1 MGELKPRIL
10 VSGANGFIGS
20 GLCRTLSREG
30 FLVRCAVRRRE
41 TFPREGCEY
50 VQVGDIGPGTEW
62 SEALEGVAAVVHL
75 AARVH
80 RMRDTSDEASVQYE
94 RVNTLGTIHLA
105 AAASKARVPRFLFL
119 STVKV
124 SGEETFDTP
133 FSEDAPPRPQ
143 DAYAISKWKAEQGIR
158 EISRRDGLETVI
170 IRPPLAYGPGV
181 RANFLRLMR
190 LVDRAMPLPLGAV
203 KNRRS
208 LVGLQNLAF
217 FIVSCLRRPEAAGN
231 TFFVRD
237 SEDTSTA
244 DLIRRMA
251 QALGR
256 RPRLIPAPV
265 SLLKFAAGLV
275 GKKSAVQRLTGSLQ
289 VDDSKARELLAW
301 SPPFSMDEEMARTAE
316 WYIRTFRKHG

>member
-1 MGELKPRIL
+1 LGELKPRVL
-10 VSGANGFIGS
+10 VSGANGFIGREV
-20 GLCRTLSREG
+20 CRTLSREG
-30 FLVRCAVRRRE
+30 FLVLCAGRRRE
-41 TFPREGCEY
+41 IVQQEGFEY
-50 VQVGDIGPGTEW
+50 VQVGDIGPETDW
-62 SEALEGVAAVVHL
+62 SKALDGISAVVHL

-80 RMRDTSDEASVQYE
+80 KMEDAGEEASIRYE
-94 RVNTLGTIHLA
+94 LVNTLGTVHLA
-105 AAASKARVPRFLFL
+105 EASLKAKVTRFLFL

-133 FSEDAPPRPQ
+133 FSEDAPPHPQ

-158 EISRRDGLETVI
+158 EIGRRDGLEAVI

-190 LVDRAMPLPLGAV
+190 LVDRAIPLPLGAV

-237 SEDTSTA
+237 DEDISTA
-244 DLIRRMA
+244 GLVRRMA

-265 SLLKFAAGLV
+265 SVLKFAAGLA
-275 GKKSAVQRLTGSLQ
+275 GKGGAVRRLTGSLQ
-289 VDDSKARELLAW
+289 VDDRKARELLGW
-301 SPPFSMDEEMARTAE
+301 SPLFSMDEEMARTAQ
-316 WYIRTFRKHG
+316 WYISTFRKRG